1 MLGNNTNAINEK
13 ISLKL
18 LNDVTENEDDISII
32 IKKLQLR

>member
-32 IKKLQLR
+32 IKKL